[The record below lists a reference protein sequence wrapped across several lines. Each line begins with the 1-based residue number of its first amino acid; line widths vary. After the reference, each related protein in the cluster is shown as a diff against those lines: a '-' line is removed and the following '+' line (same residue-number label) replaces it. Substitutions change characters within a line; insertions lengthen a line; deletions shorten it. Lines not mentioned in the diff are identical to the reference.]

1 MLSVIIPVFNERST
15 LPKVLDAVTRALPA
29 TAKEII
35 VVDDGS
41 TDGTR
46 QWLAETFPS
55 ERVRFTRFE
64 VDSAGTLSPRSTAD
78 GPETELAIFYHA
90 RNAGKGAALRTGL
103 AAAHGDVVVI
113 QDADLEYDPQEWA
126 KMFPLI
132 AERKVAD
139 VVYGS
144 RFHGAPHRSLY
155 FHHYLGNRL
164 ISLLFNVLYN
174 QLLQDIEVGY
184 KMLSREVKDS
194 LLLTCDDF
202 GIEIEI
208 SAQIARQKKWR
219 IYELGIAYYGRSYEE
234 GKKIGWR
241 DGFWALWYLLK
252 FRVVPRVKRRT

>member
-1 MLSVIIPVFNERST
+1 MLSVVIPVFNERAT
-15 LPKVLDAVTRALPA
+15 LPEVLAAVTSALPA
-29 TAKEII
+29 VAKEIV

-46 QWLAETFPS
+46 EWLKATFPAD
-55 ERVRFTRFE
+55 RAQFARFE
-64 VDSAGTLSPRSTAD
+64 IDAAGQPALVPPGAGTNTALITLYHST
-78 GPETELAIFYHA
+78 
-90 RNAGKGAALRTGL
+90 NAGKGAALRTGL
-103 AAAHGDVVVI
+103 AAARGEVIVV

-126 KMFPLI
+126 KMYSLI

-144 RFHGAPHRSLY
+144 RFYGAPHRSLY

-164 ISLLFNVLYN
+164 ISILFNLLYN

-184 KMLSREVKDS
+184 KMLTREVKDS
-194 LLLTCDDF
+194 LALTCDDF

-219 IYELGIAYYGRSYEE
+219 IYELGITYYARSYAE
-234 GKKIGWR
+234 GKKIAWH
-241 DGFWALWYLLK
+241 DGLWALWYLLK
-252 FRVVPRVKRRT
+252 FRFAPFPPRA